1 MFTFAKCVDTE
12 RHCGGGDP
20 GEHDHYPGP
29 GEGEEGVLACAV
41 IILHTRPGHGAV
53 VTCRQQREQ
62 HLVHLEDGEHEH
74 VLHPDHH
81 RHEAVD
87 VAQVGAQAPVA

>member
-1 MFTFAKCVDTE
+1 MLTFAKCVDTE

-53 VTCRQQREQ
+53 G
-62 HLVHLEDGEHEH
+62 HL
-74 VLHPDHH
+74 PAAA
-81 RHEAVD
+81 RTASC
-87 VAQVGAQAPVA
+87 PP